1 MFFPFKKLL
10 WLFPWLGNIIY
21 KKELRTI
28 RNSRYFDEKYYYFLR
43 PDVFNSQKD
52 AALHYLLY
60 GWEEKTNPSEYFNT
74 AEYLNAYPD
83 VNFNPLLHYEW
94 FGKNENKNIGIKP
107 FLIEISNKQN
117 ETITNLENKLITIQ
131 NAISSLE
138 DKFIFDKQ
146 QYTAIQEEQENKL
159 TTIQNTVSFVQEN
172 LNFARRQTAEI
183 QLVVQEE
190 QKLRQNNTNQFEELK
205 KQVNNIE
212 NSLQPKLAEQQNNFE
227 TKLTDLKF
235 RFENH
240 ISNILQ
246 ETEKNK
252 KSFENTIKVIE
263 EIKSYFSQNID
274 SLHAKLTEQ
283 QNDFE
288 SKLMK
293 TKMEHELNFL
303 NYQKQEHEKIVA
315 REENTLKLQ
324 RDLFEVEKQISIQNE
339 QIVYTDSLKNE
350 LEKLQKNIFLQ
361 TDLKIKEKI
370 NTIPEI
376 RIRNTKHINKE
387 VIASK
392 IENFN
397 SKGITDKK
405 RNRKLIITLTSYPE
419 RMYDIQ
425 YCLFSLL
432 TQSCKPDMVILW
444 LSEEEF
450 PNKEKDIPSKV
461 LKLQEN
467 GLTIKWCKD
476 NLKSYNK
483 LIYALKEFPE
493 DIFIIADDDIFYPQ
507 DWTAKLYD
515 AYIQNPNFIHCH
527 RAHKIKLENNTIV
540 PYSNWEKCIV
550 NDYPSYKNFFTGV
563 GGVLCSSKHFHAD
576 IIDDKKFKFLA
587 PDGDD
592 IWFWAMAVLNNTKIN
607 IVENAINNIT
617 YINPERELNLNG
629 EKTLWSTNKLGNND
643 KQLHSIIVSYPNV
656 LEKLLI

>member
-1 MFFPFKKLL
+1 MIFLLKKLL
-10 WLFPWLGNIIY
+10 HLFPWLGNIIY

-274 SLHAKLTEQ
+274 SLHANLTEQ

-288 SKLMK
+288 SKLAK
-293 TKMEHELNFL
+293 AQLEQEKSFL
-303 NYQKQEHEKIVA
+303 NYQKQEHEKTVA

-324 RDLFEVEKQISIQNE
+324 RDLFEVERSNSDLQNKISENTTKLEKISNLELRINSVDAKHSQKVRSAEESLWADIFN
-339 QIVYTDSLKNE
+339 QTVNDSIWLKN
-350 LEKLQKNIFLQ
+350 KTFS
-361 TDLKIKEKI
+361 
-370 NTIPEI
+370 PG
-376 RIRNTKHINKE
+376 RWA
-387 VIASK
+387 V
-392 IENFN
+392 
-397 SKGITDKK
+397 G
-405 RNRKLIITLTSYPE
+405 YPYLYV
-419 RMYDIQ
+419 MY
-425 YCLFSLL
+425 
-432 TQSCKPDMVILW
+432 
-444 LSEEEF
+444 
-450 PNKEKDIPSKV
+450 
-461 LKLQEN
+461 
-467 GLTIKWCKD
+467 
-476 NLKSYNK
+476 
-483 LIYALKEFPE
+483 
-493 DIFIIADDDIFYPQ
+493 
-507 DWTAKLYD
+507 
-515 AYIQNPNFIHCH
+515 
-527 RAHKIKLENNTIV
+527 R
-540 PYSNWEKCIV
+540 
-550 NDYPSYKNFFTGV
+550 
-563 GGVLCSSKHFHAD
+563 
-576 IIDDKKFKFLA
+576 
-587 PDGDD
+587 
-592 IWFWAMAVLNNTKIN
+592 VLNEVKPTNILELGLGVSTKIIGQYAGYYNNVNHTVVENDSEWIDFFNRDFKLSDNTKIEQLDW
-607 IVENAINNIT
+607 VFEPFEEAKSVRVFENFQTRFSNKQFDFISIDAPLGGDMKEYSRVDVCKILPHCLKKSFVIMIDD
-617 YINPERELNLNG
+617 YERIG
-629 EKTLWSTNKLGNND
+629 EKHTVEKMKEALNNAGIKYKTGIYSGKKD
-643 KQLHSIIVSYPNV
+643 
-656 LEKLLI
+656 LLIFASEDLKFLCSM